1 MEFYHDLFL
10 YAPYLSAFVLYILCY
25 YMLRE
30 ARFTAFHAE
39 PFTDHVNAGIDPS
52 VLTIWKRR
60 NVFIHVY
67 RKTPVK
73 EKNNDEEDP
82 FLLKNTSYI

>member
-10 YAPYLSAFVLYILCY
+10 YVPYLSALVTYIVCY

-30 ARFTAFHAE
+30 AKIFAVHAE
-39 PFTDHVNAGIDPS
+39 QVTDSDNAFMNS
-52 VLTIWKRR
+52 AALTAWKRR
-60 NVFIHVY
+60 IVFIHVY
-67 RKTPVK
+67 RKKPVK

-82 FLLKNTSYI
+82 FLLMNV